1 MSRNVK
7 HGNKTPKIFLFNK
20 ENYYIMFI
28 GLAVIL
34 IGFMLMAGGKST
46 DPNVYSTEAF
56 NFRRLTLAPIV
67 VLLGF
72 VIEIYAIMRKPKTK
86 AE

>member
-1 MSRNVK
+1 MSRSIK
-7 HGNKTPKIFLFNK
+7 SGNKIPKTFLFSK

-34 IGFMLMAGGKST
+34 IGFMLMAGGKSS

-56 NFRRLTLAPIV
+56 NFRRLTLAPIL

-72 VIEIYAIMRKPKTK
+72 VIEIYAIMRKPKAK

>member
-1 MSRNVK
+1 MSRNIRQS
-7 HGNKTPKIFLFNK
+7 NKTPKTFLFSK

-46 DPNVYSTEAF
+46 DPNVYSHEAF

-72 VIEIYAIMRKPKTK
+72 VIEIYAIMRKPKAK